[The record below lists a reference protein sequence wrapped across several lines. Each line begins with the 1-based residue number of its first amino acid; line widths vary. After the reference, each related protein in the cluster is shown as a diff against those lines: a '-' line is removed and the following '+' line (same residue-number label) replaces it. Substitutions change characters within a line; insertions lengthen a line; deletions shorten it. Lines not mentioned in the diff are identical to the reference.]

1 MVRLLYASNYLAYVK
16 LADEEVYLF
25 LVIVT
30 VLLLALY
37 LCIKLTK
44 KYKVYDLNGGRI
56 EHSNNQDSKASIQ
69 V

>member
-44 KYKVYDLNGGRI
+44 KYKVYDLSCGKI

>member
-16 LADEEVYLF
+16 LADQEVYLF

-44 KYKVYDLNGGRI
+44 KYKVYDLSGGRI